1 MSPKSNNNVSR
12 QIAGGPAT
20 WRRDDKDHH
29 IRVQIDKN
37 YSVTALRKGFSYRNT
52 QPHQPGCKWTM
63 YEYSLPSLSE
73 VTVLCQLRRKD
84 NDKTH
89 QSTQKNKKRKRA
101 GAHGVDDA
109 GNTKSQEASET
120 VSEDVVNEVSFEDF
134 ESLYCENM
142 LDFDCCEMAANFITS
157 TTGHFSPTTVSTLN
171 PFENLKPFEALRI
184 DSDGE
189 AAANKDDN
197 MRQEILKRLNST
209 FFYDEVDVVPAIEA
223 APVQGDG
230 VQAAQVGS
238 TLIESFTSEFVDHH
252 PESEVSAD
260 SSLSSNWIQSFP
272 PAAQQN
278 MNRFMKIGSR

>member
-1 MSPKSNNNVSR
+1 MSPARLPVALQHGVETTKTIIYVS
-12 QIAGGPAT
+12 
-20 WRRDDKDHH
+20 K
-29 IRVQIDKN
+29 IDKN

-109 GNTKSQEASET
+109 ENTKSQEASET
-120 VSEDVVNEVSFEDF
+120 VSEDVFNGVSFEDF
-134 ESLYCENM
+134 DSLYCENM
-142 LDFDCCEMAANFITS
+142 LDFDCCEMAANSITS

-171 PFENLKPFEALRI
+171 PAENFKPFEAVRI
-184 DSDGE
+184 EPFE
-189 AAANKDDN
+189 ADDDL
-197 MRQEILKRLNST
+197 RQEFLERLNST
-209 FFYDEVDVVPAIEA
+209 FFYDEVDVVSAIKA

-230 VQAAQVGS
+230 IQDAKVGS
-238 TLIESFTSEFVDHH
+238 TLIESFTSEVVDHH
-252 PESEVSAD
+252 SESEVSED
-260 SSLSSNWIQSFP
+260 SSLSSDWIQSFP
-272 PAAQQN
+272 PSNSTGKSN
-278 MNRFMKIGSR
+278 MQPDS